1 MNVVQLNYA
10 FDKALTDPGALL
22 EAYATLTGFSEAVA
36 AAGADRMTVVQRF
49 HHDARITRNGIEY
62 TFCKLSRVHRT
73 VADAQPDVVH
83 VNGLD
88 FVAHTWALRQW
99 LNRSV
104 AIVVQD
110 HGGGVPAGR
119 RVRFDRAIRR
129 RMSGAV
135 DGFLFAAAEQ
145 SEAWRRAGL
154 LPATCRVYEVMEAS
168 TTFRPIPRAEA
179 RVVTGIDGEP
189 AVLWVGRLTANKDPL
204 TVVDGFEQS
213 LRDLPAATL
222 TMIYDCDELLP
233 LVRARVRSS
242 PLRDR
247 VRLVGPVAHERL
259 PAFYSAAD
267 LFVLGSHQEGSG
279 YALLEAC
286 ACGVLPVVTDIPSFR
301 ASPRADRSA
310 LSESWRCRGVRAGP
324 RERGAV
330 QYGSRARADDRAFR
344 LCAQLA
350 RDRPRRARCVSRRA
364 RLTPCAPQ
372 HRSPRIVAPSS
383 PLSVPAPMIVPPPPG
398 ESAGRG
404 SRAVRRSPRPAP
416 HRHQPARRPLDRP
429 PSRRRSQPKCRR

>member
-22 EAYATLTGFSEAVA
+22 EAYGTLTGFSEAVA
-36 AAGADRMTVVQRF
+36 AAGADRTTVVQRF
-49 HHDARITRNGIEY
+49 HRDARIRRNGIEY
-62 TFCKLSRVHRT
+62 TFCSASRVHQT

-83 VNGLD
+83 VNGLH
-88 FVAHTWALRQW
+88 FAARTWALRQR
-99 LNRSV
+99 LDRSV

-119 RVRFDRAIRR
+119 RVRVDHAIRR

-135 DGFLFAAAEQ
+135 DGFLFVAAEQ
-145 SEAWRRAGL
+145 SEAWQRAGL
-154 LPATCRVYEVMEAS
+154 LPATCRVYEVMEGS
-168 TTFRPIPRAEA
+168 TTFRPIPRGEA
-179 RVVTGIDGEP
+179 RAVTGIDGEP

-222 TMIYDCDELLP
+222 TMIYDGDELLP
-233 LVRARVRSS
+233 LVRARVRS
-242 PLRDR
+242 PALRDC

-301 ASPRADRSA
+301 VITAGGSFGTLWKAGDAEACARALVNAARSNTAHARARMTAHFDGA
-310 LSESWRCRGVRAGP
+310 LSWRAIGRDA
-324 RERGAV
+324 
-330 QYGSRARADDRAFR
+330 
-344 LCAQLA
+344 LA
-350 RDRPRRARCVSRRA
+350 AYHDALASRRA
-364 RLTPCAPQ
+364 RLN
-372 HRSPRIVAPSS
+372 IDLLESS
-383 PLSVPAPMIVPPPPG
+383 
-398 ESAGRG
+398 
-404 SRAVRRSPRPAP
+404 
-416 HRHQPARRPLDRP
+416 RRPVR
-429 PSRRRSQPKCRR
+429 